1 MSATRFR
8 VLPRNTQPHA
18 ASINWNQRF
27 DKLFTIALFTIPGF
41 SIFLTFLLIP
51 ITLTARY
58 SLYEWKGFGDLTSEN
73 YAGLGNY
80 QRLYEHDVFHQ
91 AVEHTF
97 IIMGLSLL
105 IQLPLALGL
114 ALLVGRGEL
123 PGRRFFRT
131 LLFIPYVFSEVITA
145 LIWQYV
151 YHPRN
156 GLANYTFEKII
167 PGFESIP
174 WLGER
179 EYVLYAIFAVLTW
192 KFFGFHMLLYMA
204 GLQSIPKDLEEA
216 ARIDG
221 AGEWNV
227 LRFVTLPLMGST
239 IRLTVFLSI
248 LGSFQ
253 QFVIVNVMTNGGP
266 FYASEVMGT
275 YLYKFGIQRFN
286 LGYGSAIAVVLF
298 FTTLIFSIL
307 YQRFVMRAEQE
318 IAR

>member
-8 VLPRNTQPHA
+8 VLPRNNNAHA
-18 ASINWNQRF
+18 TVNWNQRF
-27 DKLFTIALFTIPGF
+27 DKLFTLALFIIPGF
-41 SIFLTFLLIP
+41 SVFFTFLLIP
-51 ITLTARY
+51 IVTTARY
-58 SLYEWKGFGDLTSEN
+58 SLYDWNGFGDLTSEN
-73 YAGLGNY
+73 YVGFGNY
-80 QRLYEHDVFHQ
+80 ERLYEHEVFRQ
-91 AVEHTF
+91 AVEHSF
-97 IIMGLSLL
+97 ILMGLSLI
-105 IQLPLALGL
+105 IQLPLALML

-156 GLANYTFEKII
+156 GLANYTFDKII
-167 PGFESIP
+167 PGFESVA

-192 KFFGFHMLLYMA
+192 KYFGFHMLLYMA

-221 AGEWNV
+221 AGELRV
-227 LRFVTLPLMGST
+227 LRYVTLPLMGST

-253 QFVIVNVMTNGGP
+253 QFVIVNVMTTGGP
-266 FYASEVMGT
+266 FYASELMAT

-286 LGYGSAIAVVLF
+286 LGYGSAIAVALF
-298 FTTLIFSIL
+298 LTTLIFSIL
-307 YQRFVMRAEQE
+307 YQRFVMRVEQA